1 MTKRERRR
9 KQQQRRQHAER
20 GVLSRKQVIAGASIA
35 MGATLAVA
43 GSAEAATFTVTN
55 LNDEGSG
62 SLRQAILDANSNG
75 PGSDDIVFASGLS
88 GTINVGSTATDGLY
102 AETAMNIKGP
112 GAGQITLRGSGSI
125 DYVVYTGSN
134 GALYGGAAGDP
145 VTISGLTITG
155 GNAANNVSYTLG
167 GGIYNKDLALTVSD
181 AVITGNQATD
191 GGGGIYSYTASG
203 AS

>member
-88 GTINVGSTATDGLY
+88 GTIDVGSSDNGGLY
-102 AETAMNIKGP
+102 ALTAMNIKGP
-112 GAGQITLRGSGSI
+112 GADKLTLRGGGANL
-125 DYVVYTGSN
+125 DYVF
-134 GALYGGAAGDP
+134 
-145 VTISGLTITG
+145 
-155 GNAANNVSYTLG
+155 
-167 GGIYNKDLALTVSD
+167 
-181 AVITGNQATD
+181 
-191 GGGGIYSYTASG
+191 
-203 AS
+203 